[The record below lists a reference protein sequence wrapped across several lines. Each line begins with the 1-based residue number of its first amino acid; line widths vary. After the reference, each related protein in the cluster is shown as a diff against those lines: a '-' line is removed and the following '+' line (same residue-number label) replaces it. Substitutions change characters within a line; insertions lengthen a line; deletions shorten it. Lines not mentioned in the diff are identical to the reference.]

1 MIRAHIKEDKILS
14 EYSNNRNQFIKKA
27 GAIFVEPVWASTSS
41 LTDSFCFYVLTK
53 WRSSLDNNIPMRK
66 NRSFVKTYLASMKIG
81 GTIEPITR
89 TLASFFLFLSQKIYL
104 IVL

>member
-1 MIRAHIKEDKILS
+1 MS
-14 EYSNNRNQFIKKA
+14 KA
-27 GAIFVEPVWASTSS
+27 GTIFVQPVWASTSS
-41 LTDSFCFYVLTK
+41 LTDSFCFYILTK

-89 TLASFFLFLSQKIYL
+89 TLASFFFIFVAKDIFNCALKGPSVGLTL
-104 IVL
+104 